1 MADTTLYS
9 FTNPKAY
16 AFQYSAVETYDSGAW
31 TSLMTGAST
40 PYTVGC
46 IEVTQMEASEQDSIM
61 SIKGTADGVVPCE
74 VRMTLSYDGSDHTK
88 TFEWGS
94 VVTELPLKCEVGAVQ
109 IENEC
114 KCSSG
119 YENLA
124 LVAGATANTW
134 ECTLTTED
142 PLLCSGTSVE
152 HIDGTACTCEG
163 DYEVN

>member
-1 MADTTLYS
+1 
-9 FTNPKAY
+9 
-16 AFQYSAVETYDSGAW
+16 
-31 TSLMTGAST
+31 MTGAST

-134 ECTLTTED
+134 ECTLTPED

>member
-1 MADTTLYS
+1 
-9 FTNPKAY
+9 
-16 AFQYSAVETYDSGAW
+16 
-31 TSLMTGAST
+31 
-40 PYTVGC
+40 
-46 IEVTQMEASEQDSIM
+46 MEASEQDSIM
-61 SIKGTADGVVPCE
+61 SIKGTANGVDPCE
-74 VRMTLSYDGSDHTK
+74 VRMTLSSDGSDHTK

-94 VVTELPLKCEVGAVQ
+94 VVTELPLICEVGSVQ
-109 IENEC
+109 IGNEC

-134 ECTLTTED
+134 ECTPFLED

-163 DYEVN
+163 DYEVK